1 MSDLRELLP
10 LYALGVLDADE
21 AAQVEAAIAKDPS
34 LAAELRAYETSAH
47 DIVSSLGAA
56 PDAYVKT
63 RLLASVGLGAYEKY
77 STKMADLFDVSV
89 DRARELLSLIDR
101 PSSWEPA
108 IAGMEIGVRLV
119 HFDGGPRY
127 ADADCGYVLIQPGAS
142 FPVHTHLGEE
152 KSLILAGRLRDR
164 RTGKVYVAGDE
175 IEHPHNDVEH
185 DVVCE
190 GDEPVM
196 YAARAT
202 NGLAVNGV
210 PQRPIRH

>member
-21 AAQVEAAIAKDPS
+21 AKLVEAAVAKDPS
-34 LAAELRAYETSAH
+34 LAAELCAYEESAS
-47 DIVSSLGAA
+47 DIVEPVA

-63 RLLASVGLGAYEKY
+63 RLMASVGIGAYEKY
-77 STKMADLFDVSV
+77 SAKMADLFDVSV

-101 PSSWEPA
+101 PSSWEAA
-108 IAGMEIGVRLV
+108 IPGMDIGVRLV
-119 HFDGGPRY
+119 HFDGGPRF
-127 ADADCGYVLIQPGAS
+127 ASADCGYVLIQPGAS

-164 RTGKVYVAGDE
+164 RSGTIYVAGDE
-175 IEHPHNDVEH
+175 IEHPHNDEEH

-210 PQRPIRH
+210 PQRPSRS

>member
-21 AAQVEAAIAKDPS
+21 AKLVEAAVAKDPS
-34 LAAELRAYETSAH
+34 LAAELLAYQESTH
-47 DIVSSLGAA
+47 DLVAVAA
-56 PDAYVKT
+56 PDPYVKT
-63 RLLASVGLGAYEKY
+63 RLMASVGLGAYEKY
-77 STKMADLFDVSV
+77 SSRMASLFDVSV

-108 IAGMEIGVRLV
+108 IAGMDIGVLLV
-119 HFDGGPRY
+119 HFDGGPAY
-127 ADADCGYVLIQPGAS
+127 AGADCGYVLINPGCA
-142 FPVHTHLGEE
+142 FPMHSHLGEE
-152 KSLILAGRLRDR
+152 VSLILAGRLRDR
-164 RTGKVYVAGDE
+164 ATGKIYGPGDE
-175 IEHPHNDVEH
+175 ITKTLDSEH

-196 YAARAT
+196 YAARAM

-210 PQRPIRH
+210 PQRPTRH

>member
-21 AAQVEAAIAKDPS
+21 AKLVEAAVAKDPS
-34 LAAELRAYETSAH
+34 LAAELRAYEESAN
-47 DIVSSLGAA
+47 DIVAPAA
-56 PDAYVKT
+56 PDPYVKT
-63 RLLASVGLGAYEKY
+63 RLMASIGIGAYEKY
-77 STKMADLFDVSV
+77 SAKMADLFDVSV

-108 IAGMEIGVRLV
+108 IAGMDIGVLLV
-119 HFDGGPRY
+119 HFDGGPRF
-127 ADADCGYVLIQPGAS
+127 ANADCGYVLIQPGAS

-175 IEHPHNDVEH
+175 IEHPHNDMEH
-185 DVVCE
+185 DVVCD

-210 PQRPIRH
+210 PQRPYRQ